1 MTKSRLS
8 ITSPLGPLTL
18 IEENGFLIKLEW
30 NKQPNETP
38 NALLSEASN
47 QLKAYF
53 SKTLKDFNLPLNPKG
68 TMHQVKTWKIINAI
82 KYGDFLT
89 YGEIASNIKEGTALA
104 FAHGLNF
111 HFDLIKPT
119 NGVDVIMIAPKGPGH
134 TVRSEYI
141 RGGGVPSLVAIYQDS
156 TKNALDIGLSYGCAI
171 GGGRAGIIETT
182 FKEECEKD

>member
-38 NALLSEASN
+38 NALLSEASD

-53 SKTLKDFNLPLNPKG
+53 SETLKDFNLPLNPKG
-68 TMHQVKTWKIINAI
+68 TMHQIKTWKIINAI

-89 YGEIASNIKEGTALA
+89 YGEIATNIKSSPRAIGNACGKNPLPIIIPCHRVLTKKITISGYSGKGGSKTKKYL
-104 FAHGLNF
+104 LN
-111 HFDLIKPT
+111 LE
-119 NGVDVIMIAPKGPGH
+119 GVDIN
-134 TVRSEYI
+134 T
-141 RGGGVPSLVAIYQDS
+141 
-156 TKNALDIGLSYGCAI
+156 
-171 GGGRAGIIETT
+171 
-182 FKEECEKD
+182 